1 LQQGWLFFKD
11 DEMIIFGFICAVLMG
26 ITLGVFGA
34 GGSILTVPILVF
46 IMSVPAESAT
56 AYSLFIVGITALF
69 GAYSYYKKDL
79 ICFKIGFI
87 FALPAF
93 IGVYS
98 VRLLLMPALP
108 DVVLQVGDWQ
118 LAKDALILI
127 VFSVVM
133 MLAAYAMIKP
143 RKVPVTQSDNTVLN
157 IPLIALEGL
166 VVGAVTGFVGAG
178 GGFLIIPALVLL
190 AGLPMSQAV
199 GTSLMIIAIKS
210 IFGFVG
216 DIQSGMFIDW
226 TLLVEVTSLSIVGA
240 LLGERLCRNID
251 GNKLKPWF
259 GYFVLLM
266 GGAMLVREM
275 MVSV

>member
-1 LQQGWLFFKD
+1 
-11 DEMIIFGFICAVLMG
+11 MIIFGFICAVLMG

-108 DVVLQVGDWQ
+108 DVVLKVGDWQ

>member
-1 LQQGWLFFKD
+1 MLLGLF
-11 DEMIIFGFICAVLMG
+11 CAVLMG
-26 ITLGVFGA
+26 MTLGVFGA

-46 IMSVPAESAT
+46 LMGVAVENAT

-108 DVVLQVGDWQ
+108 DVIVHFGAWQVS
-118 LAKDALILI
+118 KDAFILI
-127 VFSVVM
+127 VFSIIM
-133 MLAAYAMIKP
+133 ILAAYAMIKP
-143 RKVPVTQSDNTVLN
+143 SQIKDQTEKKALN

-166 VVGAVTGFVGAG
+166 IVGAVTGFVGAG
-178 GGFLIIPALVLL
+178 GGFLIIPALVIL
-190 AGLPMSQAV
+190 AGLPMKQAV

-216 DIQSGMFIDW
+216 DIQSGMVIDW
-226 TLLVEVTSLSIVGA
+226 VLLFEVTGLSIAGA
-240 LLGERLCRNID
+240 LLGERLCRKID
-251 GNKLKPWF
+251 GNKLKPIF

-266 GGAMLVREM
+266 GVSMLLREVL
-275 MVSV
+275 VSA